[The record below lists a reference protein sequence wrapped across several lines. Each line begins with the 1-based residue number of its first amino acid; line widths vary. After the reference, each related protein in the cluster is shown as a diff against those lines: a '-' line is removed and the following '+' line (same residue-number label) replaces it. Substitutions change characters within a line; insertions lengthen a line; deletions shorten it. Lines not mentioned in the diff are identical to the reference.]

1 MPALNTINSIIL
13 LAPMAVVFLKWYAI
27 VSIYVIICAFVANLG
42 SKRLIG
48 FWGTLVLSIVLTPI
62 VVFLLLLVLDR
73 TDKTVVH
80 Q

>member
-1 MPALNTINSIIL
+1 
-13 LAPMAVVFLKWYAI
+13 MAVVFLKWYAI
-27 VSIYVIICAFVANLG
+27 VSAYVIICAFVANLG

-48 FWGTLVLSIVLTPI
+48 FWGTLVLSIMLTPI

-73 TDKTVVH
+73 TDKTVMS